1 LHQRDPEPSFPA
13 VINQDFFRY
22 FMSSPL
28 WSPSHVSILQKGFWN
43 QLAHVQRVM
52 RLTQL
57 ELINRERRTIE
68 R

>member
-1 LHQRDPEPSFPA
+1 